1 MGKKK
6 FRKSKQGKGSGS
18 LVSRAKQMRKLHLA
32 HQARTQKQ
40 KKWQDMQVASKR
52 ERRRKNAF
60 VPYSPSDFVLLVGE
74 GNFSFARALA
84 RRFGGL
90 GTRIVATSYDTREQ
104 VLAKY
109 PDATEILEELNT
121 AGVTVVHGVDATQ
134 LETNKD
140 LRAAIATMMYV
151 EDSSAGVSH
160 ANAGQVASH
169 GDNGSSIDEVDAT
182 RAELDGSNNSGSDS
196 ESESESERADG
207 DETASARRHRQRI
220 DIFDRVV
227 FNFPHT
233 GCAWGHTGE

>member
-1 MGKKK
+1 M
-6 FRKSKQGKGSGS
+6 RLRAGSI
-18 LVSRAKQMRKLHLA
+18 A
-32 HQARTQKQ
+32 
-40 KKWQDMQVASKR
+40 
-52 ERRRKNAF
+52 ENAF

-182 RAELDGSNNSGSDS
+182 RAVSDGSNNSGSDS

-207 DETASARRHRQRI
+207 DETARAPARQRI
-220 DIFDRVV
+220 DIFGGLCSIFRTQAAASKDTLENNRVHQR
-227 FNFPHT
+227 FLTAFFALP
-233 GCAWGHTGE
+233 